1 MPPYRGFRV
10 PGCCGGD
17 VGCEEI
23 LLLEKRKKK
32 EKALPEERRLKRS
45 IQARKESPG
54 RAWGFQEMTEA
65 KGPRTSNK
73 RQGR

>member
-23 LLLEKRKKK
+23 LLLEKRKKQ

-45 IQARKESPG
+45 I
-54 RAWGFQEMTEA
+54 
-65 KGPRTSNK
+65 
-73 RQGR
+73 